1 MEYVTRIESN
11 LTKGSVHTILK
22 ELTQTQYGEHVML
35 IHPRI
40 STLSK
45 AYSHY
50 TKNQLV
56 SNNEVVLLLPYY
68 ETTDQVRNNL
78 LTKSNNDDDNSDSN
92 NSNSVDVHRHHKE
105 GSLIIIDGVK
115 AHFSS
120 DLDIASFTQ
129 NLERD
134 ANSKGKSGV
143 SIFVDMA
150 SHYHFGKPNDVVD
163 HELSLPSKYRN
174 LKIKR
179 FCIYHERDFDRL
191 KEEQKH
197 IVRKHHTKELVLT
210 DST

>member
-1 MEYVTRIESN
+1 M
-11 LTKGSVHTILK
+11 TKGSVDTILK
-22 ELTQTQYGEHVML
+22 ELTLTQYGEHVML

-45 AYSHY
+45 AYSRY

-56 SNNEVVLLLPYY
+56 NNNEIVLLLPYY
-68 ETTDQVRNNL
+68 ETTDQVKNNL

-92 NSNSVDVHRHHKE
+92 NNNSNNSLDIHKHHKE
-105 GSLIIIDGVK
+105 GSLIIIDGIK
-115 AHFSS
+115 AHFRS
-120 DLDIASFTQ
+120 DLDIMSFTQ

-134 ANSKGKSGV
+134 ANSKGKSGI
-143 SIFVDMA
+143 SILVDMA
-150 SHYHFGKPNDVVD
+150 SHYHFGKPDDVVD
-163 HELSLPSKYRN
+163 HELSLPSKYHN

-197 IVRKHHTKELVLT
+197 IIRKHHGKELVLT